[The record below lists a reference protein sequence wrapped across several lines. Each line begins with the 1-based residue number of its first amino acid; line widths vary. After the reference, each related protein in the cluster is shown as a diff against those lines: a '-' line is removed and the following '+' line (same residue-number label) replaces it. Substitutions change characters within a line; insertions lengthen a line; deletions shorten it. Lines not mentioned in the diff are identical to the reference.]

1 MPIKSQ
7 IVVLLF
13 FIFSSCGENKP
24 PKPKVFIEQDKM
36 EQILMEIHISDAI
49 AAEKANGNAAL
60 EKNIADQGQQQILNN
75 YTIGKPAFDSMYAYY
90 VRQPGVLNEMYAN
103 IITAL
108 SKKQAQL
115 AR

>member
-1 MPIKSQ
+1 MSIKNL
-7 IVVLLF
+7 IF
-13 FIFSSCGENKP
+13 FFSFFACSSCGNNKP
-24 PKPKVFIEQDKM
+24 APPKVFIEQDKM

-60 EKNIADQGQQQILNN
+60 EKNIADQGLAQILTN
-75 YTIGKPAFDSMYAYY
+75 YKLTKRQFDSVYVYY
-90 VRQPGVLNEMYAN
+90 VRQPEVLNEMYAD
-103 IITAL
+103 IITEL

>member
-1 MPIKSQ
+1 
-7 IVVLLF
+7 VC
-13 FIFSSCGENKP
+13 SSCQGDKLQ
-24 PKPKVFIEQDKM
+24 KPKVFIEQDKM

-60 EKNIADQGQQQILNN
+60 EKNIADLGQQQILVN
-75 YTIGKPAFDSMYAYY
+75 YKIKKQDFDSVYAYY
-90 VRQPGVLNEMYAN
+90 VRQPDVLNEMYTN
-103 IITAL
+103 IITEL